1 MLLDQLPAELLLGIG
16 GYLTPTSVALLCFHN
31 KHLRSTFVGQLSG
44 IEITSLVLLWAAEVD
59 DTETMKLALDYRA
72 DVNYTN
78 GADRTPLCFVAG
90 HGNVEMTRR
99 LLEAK
104 DVDIYQPSHDTP
116 LDCASRRGH
125 ATVVELLVAADVKND
140 ASYILQALA
149 EATNLS
155 HAEIVEKLLVTAG
168 KAPGFRNL
176 GGRLL
181 CRAAQGGVE
190 KIVGLF
196 LAAKIDHNA
205 CISYDRSAL
214 YLASGD
220 HGGVMKLLIAAGADV
235 NMSDCEGYTPLMR
248 AVQTRYK
255 TGVEILLKAKGIDIN
270 ARDVRG
276 ETALSLA
283 EQGEDAGIVELL
295 YAAG

>member
-1 MLLDQLPAELLLGIG
+1 MPLDQLPAELLHWIS
-16 GYLTPTSVALLCFHN
+16 GYLTSTSLALLCFYN
-31 KHLRSTFVGQLSG
+31 KHLRFTFDDQLSS

-59 DTETMKLALDYRA
+59 DTETMKLALEYRA
-72 DVNYTN
+72 DVNYTDR
-78 GADRTPLCFVAG
+78 ADRTPLFFVAG

-140 ASYILQALA
+140 ADYILQALA
-149 EATNLS
+149 EATNLR
-155 HAEIVEKLLVTAG
+155 HAGIVEKLLVTAK

-176 GGRLL
+176 GGDLL
-181 CRAAQGGVE
+181 CRAAQDGEE
-190 KIVGLF
+190 KIVDLF
-196 LAAKIDHNA
+196 LTAKIDHDA

-214 YLASGD
+214 YLASGH

-235 NMSDCEGYTPLMR
+235 NMSDCEGSTPLMQ
-248 AVQTRYK
+248 AVQTGYK

-270 ARDVRG
+270 VHNKCE

-283 EQGEDAGIVELL
+283 DQEEHEEIVKLL